1 MKNTNK
7 LKFIIAL
14 AVIIGLIM
22 TACNNGTDE
31 GEGGNLTTTEGG
43 GLTITGIPAE
53 HNGRH
58 VLFMCDWYST
68 DGLSLWGMISVNMQ
82 NETVTL
88 PRISGG
94 GVTIPIWTWDAN
106 DNVERFT
113 GNASYV
119 RGWIGIATNATVA
132 FHDIDSDLVFHDG
145 REWGRINFQGGNANI
160 TWGSGIPAPPGQ

>member
-7 LKFIIAL
+7 LKFIIVL
-14 AVIIGLIM
+14 AVITGFIM

-31 GEGGNLTTTEGG
+31 GEGG

-58 VLFMCDWYST
+58 AFFLCDWYST
-68 DGLSLWGMISVNMQ
+68 GGLSLTGMISVNMQ

-94 GVTIPIWTWDAN
+94 SVTIPIWTWDAN
-106 DNVERFT
+106 DNVVRFT
-113 GNASYV
+113 GNANGV
-119 RGWIGIATNATVA
+119 RGWVAIAGNATVA
-132 FHDIDSDLVFHDG
+132 FHDIDTGNVFYAV
-145 REWGRINFQGGNANI
+145 REWERMNFQGGNSNA
-160 TWGSGIPAPPGQ
+160 TWVSGN

>member
-14 AVIIGLIM
+14 AVITGLIM
-22 TACNNGTDE
+22 TACNNDTDE
-31 GEGGNLTTTEGG
+31 GGS
-43 GLTITGIPAE
+43 LTITGIPPE

-58 VLFMCDWYST
+58 ALFMNDSA
-68 DGLSLWGMISVNMQ
+68 DSRLVLVGMISVNMQ
-82 NETVTL
+82 NETVVL

-94 GVTIPIWTWDAN
+94 SVNIPIWTLDAD

-119 RGWIGIATNATVA
+119 RGWVFIVGNATVE
-132 FHDIDSDLVFHDG
+132 FHDIDSGNVFYAE
-145 REWGRINFQGGNANI
+145 REWERMNFRSGNSNA
-160 TWGSGIPAPPGQ
+160 TWVSGIAPGQ